1 MHKVMGEEWEWQPI
15 LMISLL
21 NIVED
26 SHLGFSVPFLIY
38 LTGSFSFLCW
48 EVPPYGFPPCKQK
61 GWETLHCSEIIQEFL
76 LFLCCWQNFN
86 ADLHC
91 KTALLLVHY
100 SSLFM
105 QTNTFPTAKTLF
117 EQVNPICAANPYL
130 WHVTPY
136 FKNKTL
142 PEAQRTQGI
151 ESITWIIFLTEISLK

>member
-21 NIVED
+21 NIVEN

-48 EVPPYGFPPCKQK
+48 EVPPYGFPPCKQN

-136 FKNKTL
+136 FKNKKKGFDKQFNA
-142 PEAQRTQGI
+142 AQPVFQC
-151 ESITWIIFLTEISLK
+151 LNNQN